1 MAYFNNPPPT
11 STITPDDPRLSE
23 WIDGRL
29 AAAEAAEV
37 ERAVHAS
44 PDLMQIVDDLR
55 ANRSALGQLESQEPA
70 AGFAESLLHSLGAVG
85 NTGSRA
91 AGHAGN
97 PEVDPEV
104 KAEWQ
109 RIETQRIAE
118 EQAEAKEDSQAPR
131 VAGRPRWPLRAWQTA
146 AMAGALAAGVLVT
159 LVLNRPRVEQE
170 GRETAMVSPPRRAAR
185 SLNRDAADKS
195 VVQGLAE
202 HDAIEDANR
211 RSIVL
216 ITAADAPPTGLRV
229 RVRLRDERGR
239 QRLEELLA
247 ASHVRI
253 QTDEFAQ
260 AKEFALAKSDRK
272 KESDEIIGGS
282 GTPAAIDAL
291 LAALSEPSDSL
302 VLEAVPSESAAA
314 DADTLGQSAEQK
326 QSVEKRAAFP
336 AMAAAGAKAADPS
349 DGLPPA
355 PAEAVPQALP
365 VAAGSAVDRVV
376 DSERPSANAVQRESA
391 DQVTKGGESEMTIRS
406 EDSKFQVKPAGVLLW
421 IQIIDETGVEAASPN
436 ATGGQ

>member
-1 MAYFNNPPPT
+1 MAYFNNPTPT

-85 NTGSRA
+85 NTGPRA

-131 VAGRPRWPLRAWQTA
+131 VAARPRWPLRAWQTA

-170 GRETAMVSPPRRAAR
+170 GRETAMVSAPRMAAR
-185 SLNRDAADKS
+185 SLSRAAADKS

-229 RVRLRDERGR
+229 RVRLRDEQGR

-260 AKEFALAKSDRK
+260 SKSDRK

-326 QSVEKRAAFP
+326 QSVEKQADFP
-336 AMAAAGAKAADPS
+336 AMAAAKAKAVDPS
-349 DGLPPA
+349 GGLPPA
-355 PAEAVPQALP
+355 PAEAVPQALR
-365 VAAGSAVDRVV
+365 VAAGSAADRVV
-376 DSERPSANAVQRESA
+376 DSERPSANTVQTESA

-406 EDSKFQVKPAGVLLW
+406 EDSKVHVKPAGVLLW

-436 ATGGQ
+436 ATSGQ

>member
-1 MAYFNNPPPT
+1 MAYFNNPTPT

-85 NTGSRA
+85 NTGPRA

-170 GRETAMVSPPRRAAR
+170 GRETAMVSAPRMAAR
-185 SLNRDAADKS
+185 SLSRAAADKS

-229 RVRLRDERGR
+229 RVRLRDEQGR

-260 AKEFALAKSDRK
+260 AKSDRK

-326 QSVEKRAAFP
+326 QSVEKRADFL
-336 AMAAAGAKAADPS
+336 AMDAAKAKAVDPS
-349 DGLPPA
+349 GGLPPA
-355 PAEAVPQALP
+355 PAEAVPQALR
-365 VAAGSAVDRVV
+365 VAAGSAADRVV
-376 DSERPSANAVQRESA
+376 DSERPSANTVQTESA
-391 DQVTKGGESEMTIRS
+391 DQVTKGSESEMTIRS
-406 EDSKFQVKPAGVLLW
+406 EDSKVHVKPAGVLLW

-436 ATGGQ
+436 ATSGQ

>member
-29 AAAEAAEV
+29 GAAEAAAV

-85 NTGSRA
+85 NTGPRA

-170 GRETAMVSPPRRAAR
+170 GRETAMVSAPRMAAR
-185 SLNRDAADKS
+185 SLSRAAADKS

-202 HDAIEDANR
+202 HDPIEDANR

-229 RVRLRDERGR
+229 RVRLRDEQGR

-260 AKEFALAKSDRK
+260 AKSDRK

-326 QSVEKRAAFP
+326 LSVEKQAAFP
-336 AMAAAGAKAADPS
+336 AMAAAKAKAADPS

-355 PAEAVPQALP
+355 PAEALPQALR
-365 VAAGSAVDRVV
+365 VAAGSAADRAV

-391 DQVTKGGESEMTIRS
+391 EQVTKGGESEMTIRS
-406 EDSKFQVKPAGVLLW
+406 EDSKVQVKPAGVLLW

-436 ATGGQ
+436 ATSGQ

>member
-1 MAYFNNPPPT
+1 MIVMAYFNNPPPT

-170 GRETAMVSPPRRAAR
+170 GRETAMVSPPRLAAR

-229 RVRLRDERGR
+229 RVRLRDEQGR

-253 QTDEFAQ
+253 QTD
-260 AKEFALAKSDRK
+260 EFALAKSDRK

-326 QSVEKRAAFP
+326 QSVEKQAAFP
-336 AMAAAGAKAADPS
+336 AMAAAKAKAADPS

-355 PAEAVPQALP
+355 PAEALPQALR
-365 VAAGSAVDRVV
+365 VAAGSAADRAV
-376 DSERPSANAVQRESA
+376 DSERTSANKAQRESA
-391 DQVTKGGESEMTIRS
+391 DQVTKRGESEMTIRS
-406 EDSKFQVKPAGVLLW
+406 DDSKAQVKPAGVLLW

-436 ATGGQ
+436 ATSGQ

>member
-29 AAAEAAEV
+29 GAAEAAEV

-85 NTGSRA
+85 NTGPRA

-170 GRETAMVSPPRRAAR
+170 GRETAMVSAPRMAAR
-185 SLNRDAADKS
+185 SLSRAAADKS

-260 AKEFALAKSDRK
+260 AKSDRK

-326 QSVEKRAAFP
+326 LSVEKQADFP
-336 AMAAAGAKAADPS
+336 AMAAAKAKAADPS
-349 DGLPPA
+349 GGLPPA
-355 PAEAVPQALP
+355 PAEAVPQAMR
-365 VAAGSAVDRVV
+365 VAAGSAADRVV

-406 EDSKFQVKPAGVLLW
+406 EDSKVHVKPAGVLLW

-436 ATGGQ
+436 ATSGQ

>member
-1 MAYFNNPPPT
+1 MAYFNNPTPT

-44 PDLMQIVDDLR
+44 PDLMQIVNDLR

-85 NTGSRA
+85 RA

-131 VAGRPRWPLRAWQTA
+131 VAARPRWPLRAWQTA

-170 GRETAMVSPPRRAAR
+170 GRETAMVSAPRMAAR
-185 SLNRDAADKS
+185 SLSRAAADKS

-229 RVRLRDERGR
+229 RVRLRDEQGR

-260 AKEFALAKSDRK
+260 AKSDRK

-326 QSVEKRAAFP
+326 QSVEKRADFL
-336 AMAAAGAKAADPS
+336 AMDAAKAKAVDPS
-349 DGLPPA
+349 GGLPPA
-355 PAEAVPQALP
+355 PAEAVPQALR
-365 VAAGSAVDRVV
+365 VAAGSAADRVV
-376 DSERPSANAVQRESA
+376 DSERPSANTVQTESA
-391 DQVTKGGESEMTIRS
+391 DQVTKGSESEMTIRS
-406 EDSKFQVKPAGVLLW
+406 EDSKVHVKPAGVLLW

-436 ATGGQ
+436 ATSGQ

>member
-55 ANRSALGQLESQEPA
+55 ANRSALGQLESQKPA

-85 NTGSRA
+85 NTGPRA

-170 GRETAMVSPPRRAAR
+170 GRETAMVSPPRLAAR
-185 SLNRDAADKS
+185 SLSRDAADKS

-229 RVRLRDERGR
+229 RVRLRDEQGR

-253 QTDEFAQ
+253 QTD
-260 AKEFALAKSDRK
+260 EFALAKSDRK

-336 AMAAAGAKAADPS
+336 AMAAARAKAVDPS
-349 DGLPPA
+349 GGLPPA
-355 PAEAVPQALP
+355 PAEAVPQALR
-365 VAAGSAVDRVV
+365 VAAGSAADRVV
-376 DSERPSANAVQRESA
+376 DSERPSANTVQTESA
-391 DQVTKGGESEMTIRS
+391 DQVTKGSESEMTIRS
-406 EDSKFQVKPAGVLLW
+406 EDSKVHVKPAGVLLW

-436 ATGGQ
+436 ATSGQ

>member
-29 AAAEAAEV
+29 GAAEAAAV

-85 NTGSRA
+85 NTGPRA

-131 VAGRPRWPLRAWQTA
+131 VAARPRWPLRAWQTA

-170 GRETAMVSPPRRAAR
+170 GRETAMVSAPRMAAR
-185 SLNRDAADKS
+185 SLSRAAADKS

-260 AKEFALAKSDRK
+260 SKSDRK

-326 QSVEKRAAFP
+326 LSVEKQAAFP
-336 AMAAAGAKAADPS
+336 AMAAAKAKAADPS

-355 PAEAVPQALP
+355 PAEALPQALR
-365 VAAGSAVDRVV
+365 VAAGSAADRVV
-376 DSERPSANAVQRESA
+376 ESERPSANAVQRESA

-406 EDSKFQVKPAGVLLW
+406 EDSKAQVKPAGVLLW

-436 ATGGQ
+436 ATSGQ

>member
-1 MAYFNNPPPT
+1 MAYFNNPTPT

-29 AAAEAAEV
+29 GAAEAAAV

-85 NTGSRA
+85 NTGPRA

-131 VAGRPRWPLRAWQTA
+131 VAARPRWPLRAWQTA

-170 GRETAMVSPPRRAAR
+170 GRETAMVSAPRMAAR
-185 SLNRDAADKS
+185 SLSRAAADKS

-229 RVRLRDERGR
+229 RVRLRDEQGR

-260 AKEFALAKSDRK
+260 AKSDRK

-326 QSVEKRAAFP
+326 LSVEKQADFP
-336 AMAAAGAKAADPS
+336 AMAAAKAKAADPS
-349 DGLPPA
+349 GGLPPA
-355 PAEAVPQALP
+355 PAEALPQAMR
-365 VAAGSAVDRVV
+365 VAAGSAADRVV

-406 EDSKFQVKPAGVLLW
+406 EDSKVHVKPAGVLLW

-436 ATGGQ
+436 ATSGQ

>member
-29 AAAEAAEV
+29 GAAEAAEV

-85 NTGSRA
+85 NTGPRA

-131 VAGRPRWPLRAWQTA
+131 VAARPRWPLRAWQTA

-170 GRETAMVSPPRRAAR
+170 GRETAMVSAPRMAAR
-185 SLNRDAADKS
+185 SLSRAAADKS

-202 HDAIEDANR
+202 HDAMRDANR

-216 ITAADAPPTGLRV
+216 ITAADAPSTGLRV
-229 RVRLRDERGR
+229 RVRLRDEQGR

-253 QTDEFAQ
+253 QTDDFAQ

-326 QSVEKRAAFP
+326 LSVEKQAAFP
-336 AMAAAGAKAADPS
+336 AMAAAKAKAADPS

-355 PAEAVPQALP
+355 PAEALPQALR
-365 VAAGSAVDRVV
+365 VAAGSAADRAV
-376 DSERPSANAVQRESA
+376 DSERTSANKAQRESA
-391 DQVTKGGESEMTIRS
+391 DQVTKRGESEMTIRS
-406 EDSKFQVKPAGVLLW
+406 DDSKAQVKPAGVLLW

-436 ATGGQ
+436 ATSGQ

>member
-1 MAYFNNPPPT
+1 MAYFNNPTPT

-85 NTGSRA
+85 NTGPRA

-131 VAGRPRWPLRAWQTA
+131 VAARPRWPLRAWQTA

-170 GRETAMVSPPRRAAR
+170 GRETAMVSAPRMAAR
-185 SLNRDAADKS
+185 SLSRAAADKS

-229 RVRLRDERGR
+229 RVRLRDEQGR

-260 AKEFALAKSDRK
+260 SKSDRK

-326 QSVEKRAAFP
+326 QSVEKRADFL
-336 AMAAAGAKAADPS
+336 AMDAAKAKAVDPS
-349 DGLPPA
+349 GGLPPA
-355 PAEAVPQALP
+355 PAEAVPQALR
-365 VAAGSAVDRVV
+365 VAAGSAADRVV
-376 DSERPSANAVQRESA
+376 DSERPSANAVQTESA

-406 EDSKFQVKPAGVLLW
+406 EDSKVHVKPAGVLLW

-436 ATGGQ
+436 ATSGQ

>member
-1 MAYFNNPPPT
+1 MAYFNNPTPT

-85 NTGSRA
+85 NTGPRA

-131 VAGRPRWPLRAWQTA
+131 VAARPRWPLRAWQTA

-170 GRETAMVSPPRRAAR
+170 GRETAMVSAPRMAAR
-185 SLNRDAADKS
+185 SLSRAAADKS

-229 RVRLRDERGR
+229 RVRLRDEQGR

-260 AKEFALAKSDRK
+260 SKSDRK

-326 QSVEKRAAFP
+326 QSVEKRADFL
-336 AMAAAGAKAADPS
+336 AMDAAKAKAVDPS
-349 DGLPPA
+349 GGLPPA
-355 PAEAVPQALP
+355 PAEALPQAMR
-365 VAAGSAVDRVV
+365 VAAGSAADRVV
-376 DSERPSANAVQRESA
+376 DSERPSANTVQTESA
-391 DQVTKGGESEMTIRS
+391 DQVTKGSESEMTIRS
-406 EDSKFQVKPAGVLLW
+406 EDSKVHVKPAGVLLW

-436 ATGGQ
+436 ATSGQ

>member
-29 AAAEAAEV
+29 GAAEAAEV

-85 NTGSRA
+85 NTGPRA

-170 GRETAMVSPPRRAAR
+170 GRETAMVSAPRMAAR
-185 SLNRDAADKS
+185 SLSRAAADKS

-260 AKEFALAKSDRK
+260 AKSDRK

-326 QSVEKRAAFP
+326 LSVEKQADFP
-336 AMAAAGAKAADPS
+336 AMAAAKAKAVDPS
-349 DGLPPA
+349 GGLPPA
-355 PAEAVPQALP
+355 PAEAVPQALR
-365 VAAGSAVDRVV
+365 VAAGSAADRVV
-376 DSERPSANAVQRESA
+376 DSERPSANTVQTESA
-391 DQVTKGGESEMTIRS
+391 DQVTKGSESEMTIRS
-406 EDSKFQVKPAGVLLW
+406 EDSKVHVKPAGVLLW

-436 ATGGQ
+436 ATSGQ

>member
-1 MAYFNNPPPT
+1 MAYFNNPTPT

-55 ANRSALGQLESQEPA
+55 ANRSALGQLESQETA

-170 GRETAMVSPPRRAAR
+170 GRETAMVSAPRMAAR
-185 SLNRDAADKS
+185 SLSRDAADKS

-202 HDAIEDANR
+202 HDAMRDANR

-229 RVRLRDERGR
+229 RVRLRDEQGR

-260 AKEFALAKSDRK
+260 AKSDRK

-326 QSVEKRAAFP
+326 QSVEKRADFLATD
-336 AMAAAGAKAADPS
+336 AAKAKAVDPS
-349 DGLPPA
+349 GGLPPV
-355 PAEAVPQALP
+355 PAEAVPQAMR
-365 VAAGSAVDRVV
+365 VAAGSAADRVV
-376 DSERPSANAVQRESA
+376 DSERPSANTVQTESA
-391 DQVTKGGESEMTIRS
+391 DQVTKGSESEMTIRS
-406 EDSKFQVKPAGVLLW
+406 EDSKAQVKPAGVLLW

-436 ATGGQ
+436 ATSGQ

>member
-29 AAAEAAEV
+29 GAAEAAEV

-85 NTGSRA
+85 NTGPRA

-170 GRETAMVSPPRRAAR
+170 GRETAMVSAPRMAAR
-185 SLNRDAADKS
+185 SLSRAAADKS

-229 RVRLRDERGR
+229 RVRLRDEQGR

-260 AKEFALAKSDRK
+260 AKSDRK

-326 QSVEKRAAFP
+326 QSVEKRADFL
-336 AMAAAGAKAADPS
+336 AMDAAKAKAVDPS
-349 DGLPPA
+349 GGLPPA
-355 PAEAVPQALP
+355 PAEAVPQALR
-365 VAAGSAVDRVV
+365 VAAGSAADRVV
-376 DSERPSANAVQRESA
+376 DSERPSANTVQTESA
-391 DQVTKGGESEMTIRS
+391 DQVTKGSESEMTIRS
-406 EDSKFQVKPAGVLLW
+406 EDSKVHVKPAGVLLW

-436 ATGGQ
+436 ATSGQ

>member
-85 NTGSRA
+85 NTGPRA

-170 GRETAMVSPPRRAAR
+170 GRETAMVSAPRMAAR
-185 SLNRDAADKS
+185 SLSRAAADKS

-202 HDAIEDANR
+202 HDPIEDANR

-229 RVRLRDERGR
+229 RVRLRDEQGR

-260 AKEFALAKSDRK
+260 AKSDRK

-326 QSVEKRAAFP
+326 QSVEKRADFL
-336 AMAAAGAKAADPS
+336 AMDAAKAKAVDPS
-349 DGLPPA
+349 GGLPPA
-355 PAEAVPQALP
+355 PAEAVPQALR
-365 VAAGSAVDRVV
+365 VAAGSAADRVV
-376 DSERPSANAVQRESA
+376 DSERPSANTVQTESA
-391 DQVTKGGESEMTIRS
+391 DQVTKGSESEMTIRS
-406 EDSKFQVKPAGVLLW
+406 EDSKVHVKPAGVLLW

-436 ATGGQ
+436 ATSGQ

>member
-1 MAYFNNPPPT
+1 MAYFNNPTPT

-85 NTGSRA
+85 NTGPRA

-131 VAGRPRWPLRAWQTA
+131 VAARPRWPLRAWQTA

-170 GRETAMVSPPRRAAR
+170 GRETAMVSAPRMAAR
-185 SLNRDAADKS
+185 SLSRAAADKS

-260 AKEFALAKSDRK
+260 SKSDRK

-326 QSVEKRAAFP
+326 QSVEKQADFP
-336 AMAAAGAKAADPS
+336 AMAAAKAKAVDPS
-349 DGLPPA
+349 GGLPPA
-355 PAEAVPQALP
+355 PAEAVPQALR
-365 VAAGSAVDRVV
+365 VAAGSAADRVV
-376 DSERPSANAVQRESA
+376 DSERPSANTVQTESA
-391 DQVTKGGESEMTIRS
+391 DQVTKGSESEMTIRS
-406 EDSKFQVKPAGVLLW
+406 EDSKVHVKPAGVLLW

-436 ATGGQ
+436 ATSGQ

>member
-1 MAYFNNPPPT
+1 MAYFNNPTPT

-85 NTGSRA
+85 NTGPRA

-131 VAGRPRWPLRAWQTA
+131 VAARPRWPLRAWQTA

-170 GRETAMVSPPRRAAR
+170 GRETAMVSAPRMAAR
-185 SLNRDAADKS
+185 SLSRAAADKS

-229 RVRLRDERGR
+229 RVRLRDEQGR

-260 AKEFALAKSDRK
+260 AKSDRK

-326 QSVEKRAAFP
+326 QSVEKQADFP
-336 AMAAAGAKAADPS
+336 AMAAAKAKAVDPS
-349 DGLPPA
+349 GGLPPA
-355 PAEAVPQALP
+355 PAEAVPQALR
-365 VAAGSAVDRVV
+365 VAAGSAADRVV
-376 DSERPSANAVQRESA
+376 DSERPSANTVQTESA
-391 DQVTKGGESEMTIRS
+391 DQVTKGSESEMTIRS
-406 EDSKFQVKPAGVLLW
+406 EDSKVHVKPAGVLLW

-436 ATGGQ
+436 ATSGQ

>member
-85 NTGSRA
+85 NTGPRA

-131 VAGRPRWPLRAWQTA
+131 VAARPRWPLRAWQTA

-170 GRETAMVSPPRRAAR
+170 GRETAMVSAPRMAAR
-185 SLNRDAADKS
+185 SLSRAAADKS

-229 RVRLRDERGR
+229 RVRLRDEQGR

-260 AKEFALAKSDRK
+260 SKSDRK

-326 QSVEKRAAFP
+326 QSVEKRADFL
-336 AMAAAGAKAADPS
+336 AMDAAKAKAVDPS
-349 DGLPPA
+349 GGLPPA
-355 PAEAVPQALP
+355 PAEAVPQALR
-365 VAAGSAVDRVV
+365 VAAGSAADRVV
-376 DSERPSANAVQRESA
+376 DSERPSANTVQTESA
-391 DQVTKGGESEMTIRS
+391 DQVTKGSESEMTIRS
-406 EDSKFQVKPAGVLLW
+406 EDSKVHVKPAGVLLW

-436 ATGGQ
+436 ATSGQ

>member
-91 AGHAGN
+91 TGHAGN

-170 GRETAMVSPPRRAAR
+170 GRETAMVSAPRLAAR

-229 RVRLRDERGR
+229 RVRLRDEQGR

-260 AKEFALAKSDRK
+260 AKSDRK

-314 DADTLGQSAEQK
+314 DADTLGQSADQK
-326 QSVEKRAAFP
+326 QSVEKQADFP
-336 AMAAAGAKAADPS
+336 AMAAAKAKAADPS

-355 PAEAVPQALP
+355 PAEALPQALR
-365 VAAGSAVDRVV
+365 VAAGSAADRAV
-376 DSERPSANAVQRESA
+376 DSERPSANTVETESA
-391 DQVTKGGESEMTIRS
+391 DQVTKGSESEMTIRS
-406 EDSKFQVKPAGVLLW
+406 EDSKVQVKPAGVLLW

-436 ATGGQ
+436 ATSGQ

>member
-29 AAAEAAEV
+29 GAAEAAEV

-85 NTGSRA
+85 NTGPRA

-170 GRETAMVSPPRRAAR
+170 GRETAMVSAPRMAAR
-185 SLNRDAADKS
+185 SLSRAAADKS

-229 RVRLRDERGR
+229 RVRLRDEQGR

-260 AKEFALAKSDRK
+260 AKSDRK

-326 QSVEKRAAFP
+326 LSVEKQAAFP
-336 AMAAAGAKAADPS
+336 AMAAAKAKAADPS
-349 DGLPPA
+349 GGLPPA
-355 PAEAVPQALP
+355 PAEALPQALR
-365 VAAGSAVDRVV
+365 VAAGSAADRAV

-406 EDSKFQVKPAGVLLW
+406 EDSKVHVKPAGVLLW

-436 ATGGQ
+436 ATSGQ

>member
-1 MAYFNNPPPT
+1 MAYFNNPTPT

-29 AAAEAAEV
+29 GAAEAAAV

-85 NTGSRA
+85 NTGPRA

-131 VAGRPRWPLRAWQTA
+131 VAARPRWPLRAWQTA

-170 GRETAMVSPPRRAAR
+170 GRETAMVSAPRMAAR
-185 SLNRDAADKS
+185 SLSRAAADKS

-229 RVRLRDERGR
+229 RVRLRDEQGR

-260 AKEFALAKSDRK
+260 SKSDRK

-326 QSVEKRAAFP
+326 QSVEKQADFP
-336 AMAAAGAKAADPS
+336 AMAAAKAKAADPS
-349 DGLPPA
+349 GGLPPA
-355 PAEAVPQALP
+355 PAEAVPQALR
-365 VAAGSAVDRVV
+365 VAAGSAADRVV
-376 DSERPSANAVQRESA
+376 DSERPSANTVQTESA
-391 DQVTKGGESEMTIRS
+391 DQVTKGSESEMTIRS
-406 EDSKFQVKPAGVLLW
+406 DDSKVHVKPAGVLLW
-421 IQIIDETGVEAASPN
+421 IQIVDETGVEAASPN
-436 ATGGQ
+436 ATSGQ

>member
-29 AAAEAAEV
+29 GAAEAAAV

-85 NTGSRA
+85 NTGPRA

-170 GRETAMVSPPRRAAR
+170 GRETAMVSAPRMAAR
-185 SLNRDAADKS
+185 SLSRAAADKS

-260 AKEFALAKSDRK
+260 AKSDRK

-326 QSVEKRAAFP
+326 LSVEKQADFP
-336 AMAAAGAKAADPS
+336 AMAAAKAKAADPS
-349 DGLPPA
+349 GGLPPA
-355 PAEAVPQALP
+355 PAEAVPQAMR
-365 VAAGSAVDRVV
+365 VAAGSAADRVV

-406 EDSKFQVKPAGVLLW
+406 EDSKVHVKPAGVLLW
-421 IQIIDETGVEAASPN
+421 IQIVDETGVEAASPN
-436 ATGGQ
+436 ATSGQ

>member
-1 MAYFNNPPPT
+1 MAYFNNPTPT

-85 NTGSRA
+85 NTGPRA

-131 VAGRPRWPLRAWQTA
+131 VAARPRWPLRAWQTA

-170 GRETAMVSPPRRAAR
+170 GRETAMVSAPRMAAR
-185 SLNRDAADKS
+185 SLSRAAADKS

-260 AKEFALAKSDRK
+260 SKSDRK

-326 QSVEKRAAFP
+326 QSVEKRADFL
-336 AMAAAGAKAADPS
+336 AMDAAKAKAVDPS
-349 DGLPPA
+349 GGLPPA
-355 PAEAVPQALP
+355 PAEAVPQALR
-365 VAAGSAVDRVV
+365 VAAGSAADRVV
-376 DSERPSANAVQRESA
+376 DSERPSANTVQTESA
-391 DQVTKGGESEMTIRS
+391 DQVTKGSESEMTIRS
-406 EDSKFQVKPAGVLLW
+406 EDSKVHVKPAGVLLW

-436 ATGGQ
+436 ATSGQ

>member
-1 MAYFNNPPPT
+1 MAYFNNPTPT

-29 AAAEAAEV
+29 AATEAAEV
-37 ERAVHAS
+37 ERAVHAA

-85 NTGSRA
+85 NTGPRA

-170 GRETAMVSPPRRAAR
+170 GRETAMVSAPRMAAR
-185 SLNRDAADKS
+185 SLSRAAADKS

-229 RVRLRDERGR
+229 RVRLRDEQGR

-253 QTDEFAQ
+253 QTD
-260 AKEFALAKSDRK
+260 EFALAKSDRK

-314 DADTLGQSAEQK
+314 ADADTLGQSAEQK
-326 QSVEKRAAFP
+326 QSVEKRADFL
-336 AMAAAGAKAADPS
+336 AMDAAKAKAVDPS
-349 DGLPPA
+349 GGLPPA
-355 PAEAVPQALP
+355 PAEAVPQALR
-365 VAAGSAVDRVV
+365 VAAGSAADRVV
-376 DSERPSANAVQRESA
+376 DSERPSANTVQTESA
-391 DQVTKGGESEMTIRS
+391 DQVTKGSESEMTIRS
-406 EDSKFQVKPAGVLLW
+406 EDSKVHVKPAGVLLW

-436 ATGGQ
+436 ATSGQ

>member
-1 MAYFNNPPPT
+1 MAYFNNPTPT

-85 NTGSRA
+85 NTGPRA

-170 GRETAMVSPPRRAAR
+170 GRETAMVSAPRMAAR
-185 SLNRDAADKS
+185 SLSRAAADKS

-260 AKEFALAKSDRK
+260 SKSDRK

-326 QSVEKRAAFP
+326 QSVEKRADFL
-336 AMAAAGAKAADPS
+336 AMDAAKAKAVDPS
-349 DGLPPA
+349 GGLPPA
-355 PAEAVPQALP
+355 PAEAVPQALR
-365 VAAGSAVDRVV
+365 VAAGSAADRVV
-376 DSERPSANAVQRESA
+376 DSERPSANTVQTESA
-391 DQVTKGGESEMTIRS
+391 DQVTKGSESEMTIRS
-406 EDSKFQVKPAGVLLW
+406 EDSKVHVKPAGVLLW

-436 ATGGQ
+436 ATSGQ

>member
-1 MAYFNNPPPT
+1 MAYFNNPTPT

-85 NTGSRA
+85 RA

-131 VAGRPRWPLRAWQTA
+131 VAARPRWPLQAWQTA

-170 GRETAMVSPPRRAAR
+170 GRETAMLSPPRRAAR

-229 RVRLRDERGR
+229 RVRLRDEQGR

-260 AKEFALAKSDRK
+260 RSLIARK
-272 KESDEIIGGS
+272 KATRS
-282 GTPAAIDAL
+282 
-291 LAALSEPSDSL
+291 
-302 VLEAVPSESAAA
+302 
-314 DADTLGQSAEQK
+314 
-326 QSVEKRAAFP
+326 
-336 AMAAAGAKAADPS
+336 
-349 DGLPPA
+349 
-355 PAEAVPQALP
+355 
-365 VAAGSAVDRVV
+365 SAVVARQQ
-376 DSERPSANAVQRESA
+376 P
-391 DQVTKGGESEMTIRS
+391 
-406 EDSKFQVKPAGVLLW
+406 
-421 IQIIDETGVEAASPN
+421 
-436 ATGGQ
+436 

>member
-131 VAGRPRWPLRAWQTA
+131 VAARPRWPLRAWQTA

-170 GRETAMVSPPRRAAR
+170 GRETAMVSAPRMAAR
-185 SLNRDAADKS
+185 SLSRAAADKS

-229 RVRLRDERGR
+229 RVRLRDEQGR

-260 AKEFALAKSDRK
+260 SKSDRK

-326 QSVEKRAAFP
+326 QSVEKRADFL
-336 AMAAAGAKAADPS
+336 AMDAAKAKAVDPS
-349 DGLPPA
+349 GGLPPA
-355 PAEAVPQALP
+355 PAEAVPQALR
-365 VAAGSAVDRVV
+365 VAAGSAADRVV
-376 DSERPSANAVQRESA
+376 DSERPSANTVQTESA
-391 DQVTKGGESEMTIRS
+391 DQVTKGSESEMTIRS
-406 EDSKFQVKPAGVLLW
+406 EDSKVHVKPAGVLLW

-436 ATGGQ
+436 ATSGQ

>member
-29 AAAEAAEV
+29 GAAEAAAV

-85 NTGSRA
+85 RA

-131 VAGRPRWPLRAWQTA
+131 VAARPRWPLRAWQTA

-170 GRETAMVSPPRRAAR
+170 GRETAMVSAPRMAAR
-185 SLNRDAADKS
+185 SLSRAAADKS

-229 RVRLRDERGR
+229 RVRLRDEQGR

-260 AKEFALAKSDRK
+260 AKSDRK

-326 QSVEKRAAFP
+326 LSVEKQADFP
-336 AMAAAGAKAADPS
+336 AMAAAKAKAADPS
-349 DGLPPA
+349 GGLPPA
-355 PAEAVPQALP
+355 PAEALPQAMR
-365 VAAGSAVDRVV
+365 VAAGSAADRVV

-406 EDSKFQVKPAGVLLW
+406 EDSKVQVKPAGVLLW

-436 ATGGQ
+436 ATSGQ

>member
-1 MAYFNNPPPT
+1 MAYFNNPTPT

-85 NTGSRA
+85 NTGPRA

-131 VAGRPRWPLRAWQTA
+131 VAARPRWPLRAWQTA

-170 GRETAMVSPPRRAAR
+170 GRETAMVSAPRMAAR
-185 SLNRDAADKS
+185 SLSRAAADKS

-229 RVRLRDERGR
+229 RVRLRDEQGR

-260 AKEFALAKSDRK
+260 SKSDRK

-314 DADTLGQSAEQK
+314 DADTLRQSAGEK
-326 QSVEKRAAFP
+326 KSLEKRADFP
-336 AMAAAGAKAADPS
+336 AMDAAMAKAADPS
-349 DGLPPA
+349 GGLPPA
-355 PAEAVPQALP
+355 PAEAVPQAQR
-365 VAAGSAVDRVV
+365 VAAGSAADRVV
-376 DSERPSANAVQRESA
+376 DSERPSANTVQTESA
-391 DQVTKGGESEMTIRS
+391 DQVTKGSESEMTIRS
-406 EDSKFQVKPAGVLLW
+406 EDSKVHVKPAGVLLW

-436 ATGGQ
+436 ATSGQ

>member
-29 AAAEAAEV
+29 GAAEAAAV

-85 NTGSRA
+85 NTGPRA

-170 GRETAMVSPPRRAAR
+170 GRETAMVSAPRMAAR
-185 SLNRDAADKS
+185 SLSRAAADKS

-260 AKEFALAKSDRK
+260 AKSDRK

-326 QSVEKRAAFP
+326 LSVEKQADFP
-336 AMAAAGAKAADPS
+336 AMAAAKAKAADPS
-349 DGLPPA
+349 GGLPPA
-355 PAEAVPQALP
+355 PAEALPQAMR
-365 VAAGSAVDRVV
+365 VAAGSAADRVV

-406 EDSKFQVKPAGVLLW
+406 EDSKVHVKPAGVLLW
-421 IQIIDETGVEAASPN
+421 IQIVDETGVEAASPN
-436 ATGGQ
+436 ATSGQ

>member
-85 NTGSRA
+85 NTGPRA

-170 GRETAMVSPPRRAAR
+170 GRETAMVSAPRMAAR
-185 SLNRDAADKS
+185 SLSRAAADKS

-229 RVRLRDERGR
+229 RVRLRDEQGR

-260 AKEFALAKSDRK
+260 SKSDRK

-326 QSVEKRAAFP
+326 QSVEKRADFL
-336 AMAAAGAKAADPS
+336 AMDAAKAKAVDPS
-349 DGLPPA
+349 GGLPPA
-355 PAEAVPQALP
+355 PAEAVPQALR
-365 VAAGSAVDRVV
+365 VAAGSAADRVV
-376 DSERPSANAVQRESA
+376 DSERPSANTVQTESA
-391 DQVTKGGESEMTIRS
+391 DQVTKGSESEMTIRS
-406 EDSKFQVKPAGVLLW
+406 EDSKVHVKPAGVLLW

-436 ATGGQ
+436 ATSGQ

>member
-1 MAYFNNPPPT
+1 MAYFNNPTPT

-29 AAAEAAEV
+29 GAAEAAEV

-85 NTGSRA
+85 NTGPRA

-170 GRETAMVSPPRRAAR
+170 GRETAMVSPPRLAAR
-185 SLNRDAADKS
+185 SLSRDGADKS

-202 HDAIEDANR
+202 HDAMRDANR

-229 RVRLRDERGR
+229 RVRLRDEQGR

-260 AKEFALAKSDRK
+260 AKSDRK

-291 LAALSEPSDSL
+291 LASLSEPSDSL

-326 QSVEKRAAFP
+326 LSVEKQAAFP
-336 AMAAAGAKAADPS
+336 AMAAAKAKAADPS

-355 PAEAVPQALP
+355 PAEALPQALR
-365 VAAGSAVDRVV
+365 VAAGSAADRAV
-376 DSERPSANAVQRESA
+376 DSERTSANKAQRESA
-391 DQVTKGGESEMTIRS
+391 DQVTKRGESEMTIRS
-406 EDSKFQVKPAGVLLW
+406 DDSKAQVKPAGVLLW

-436 ATGGQ
+436 ATSGQ

>member
-1 MAYFNNPPPT
+1 MAYFNGTTPT

-29 AAAEAAEV
+29 SEAEAAEV
-37 ERAVHAS
+37 ERTVRAS
-44 PDLMQIVDDLR
+44 PELTQIVDDLR
-55 ANRSALGQLESQEPA
+55 AIRSALGQLESQQPA
-70 AGFAESLLHSLGAVG
+70 AGFAQSVLNSLNAAG
-85 NTGSRA
+85 NTGPGA
-91 AGHAGN
+91 AGQAG
-97 PEVDPEV
+97 DPEV

-118 EQAEAKEDSQAPR
+118 ERAEAKEDSQTPE
-131 VAGRPRWPLRAWQTA
+131 VAGQPLRPLRMWQTA

-159 LVLNRPRVEQE
+159 LVLNRPRVEKE
-170 GRETAMVSPPRRAAR
+170 GRETAMVSPPLGATR
-185 SLNRDAADKS
+185 SLNRDAAEKS
-195 VVQGLAE
+195 ARRGLAE
-202 HDAIEDANR
+202 HDAIEDANG

-229 RVRLRDERGR
+229 RVRLRDEQGR

-260 AKEFALAKSDRK
+260 AKSDRK
-272 KESDEIIGGS
+272 RESDEIIGGS

-314 DADTLGQSAEQK
+314 DADTLRQSAGEK
-326 QSVEKRAAFP
+326 KSFEKRADFP
-336 AMAAAGAKAADPS
+336 AMDAAMAKAVDPS
-349 DGLPPA
+349 GGLPPA
-355 PAEAVPQALP
+355 PAEAVPQASR
-365 VAAGSAVDRVV
+365 VAAGSAADRVV

-391 DQVTKGGESEMTIRS
+391 DKITLRAESEMTIRS
-406 EDSKFQVKPAGVLLW
+406 EDSKAQVKNAGVILW
-421 IQIIDETGVEAASPN
+421 IQIIDETGVGAASQN
-436 ATGGQ
+436 ATSGQ

>member
-1 MAYFNNPPPT
+1 MAYFNNPTPT

-55 ANRSALGQLESQEPA
+55 ANRSALGQLETQKPS

-85 NTGSRA
+85 NTGPRA

-97 PEVDPEV
+97 PDVDPEV

-170 GRETAMVSPPRRAAR
+170 GRETAMVSAPRMAAR
-185 SLNRDAADKS
+185 SLSRAAADKS

-229 RVRLRDERGR
+229 RVRLRDEQGR

-260 AKEFALAKSDRK
+260 SKSDRK

-326 QSVEKRAAFP
+326 QSVEKRADFL
-336 AMAAAGAKAADPS
+336 AMDAAKAKAVDPS
-349 DGLPPA
+349 GGLPPA
-355 PAEAVPQALP
+355 PAEAVPQALR
-365 VAAGSAVDRVV
+365 VAAGSAADRVV
-376 DSERPSANAVQRESA
+376 DSERPSANTVQTESA
-391 DQVTKGGESEMTIRS
+391 DQVTKGSESEMTIRS
-406 EDSKFQVKPAGVLLW
+406 EDSKVHVKPAGVLLW

-436 ATGGQ
+436 ATSGQ

>member
-1 MAYFNNPPPT
+1 MAYFNNPTPT

-29 AAAEAAEV
+29 GAAEAAEV

-85 NTGSRA
+85 NTGPRA

-131 VAGRPRWPLRAWQTA
+131 VAARPRWPLRAWQTA

-170 GRETAMVSPPRRAAR
+170 GRETAMVSAPRMAAR
-185 SLNRDAADKS
+185 SLSRAAADKS

-229 RVRLRDERGR
+229 RVRLRDEQGR

-260 AKEFALAKSDRK
+260 SKSDRK

-326 QSVEKRAAFP
+326 QSVEKRADFL
-336 AMAAAGAKAADPS
+336 AMDAAKAKAVDPS
-349 DGLPPA
+349 GGLPPA
-355 PAEAVPQALP
+355 PAEAVPQALR
-365 VAAGSAVDRVV
+365 VAAGSAADRVV
-376 DSERPSANAVQRESA
+376 DSERPSANTVQTESA
-391 DQVTKGGESEMTIRS
+391 DQVTKGSESEMTIRS
-406 EDSKFQVKPAGVLLW
+406 EDSKVHVKPAGVLLW

-436 ATGGQ
+436 ATSGQ

>member
-1 MAYFNNPPPT
+1 MAYFNNPTPT

-85 NTGSRA
+85 NTGPRA

-170 GRETAMVSPPRRAAR
+170 GRETAMVSAPRMAAR
-185 SLNRDAADKS
+185 SLSRAAADKS

-202 HDAIEDANR
+202 HDAMRDANR

-229 RVRLRDERGR
+229 RVRLRDEQGR

-260 AKEFALAKSDRK
+260 SKSDRK

-326 QSVEKRAAFP
+326 QSVEKRADFL
-336 AMAAAGAKAADPS
+336 AMDAAKAKAVDPS
-349 DGLPPA
+349 GGLPPA
-355 PAEAVPQALP
+355 PAEAVPQALR
-365 VAAGSAVDRVV
+365 VAAGSAADRVV
-376 DSERPSANAVQRESA
+376 DSERPSANTVQTESA
-391 DQVTKGGESEMTIRS
+391 DQVTKGSESEMTIRS
-406 EDSKFQVKPAGVLLW
+406 EDSKVHVKPAGVLLW

-436 ATGGQ
+436 ATSGQ

>member
-1 MAYFNNPPPT
+1 MAYFNNPTPT

-85 NTGSRA
+85 NTGPRA

-131 VAGRPRWPLRAWQTA
+131 VAARPRWPLRAWQTA

-170 GRETAMVSPPRRAAR
+170 GRETAMVSAPRMAAR
-185 SLNRDAADKS
+185 SLSRAAADKS

-229 RVRLRDERGR
+229 RVRLRDEQGR

-260 AKEFALAKSDRK
+260 AKSDRK

-326 QSVEKRAAFP
+326 QSVEKRADFL
-336 AMAAAGAKAADPS
+336 AMDAAKAKAVDPS
-349 DGLPPA
+349 GGLPPA
-355 PAEAVPQALP
+355 PAEAVPQALR
-365 VAAGSAVDRVV
+365 VAAGSAADRVV
-376 DSERPSANAVQRESA
+376 DSERPSANTVQTESA
-391 DQVTKGGESEMTIRS
+391 DQVTKGSESEMTIRS
-406 EDSKFQVKPAGVLLW
+406 EDSKVHVKPAGVLLW

-436 ATGGQ
+436 ATSGQ

>member
-85 NTGSRA
+85 NTGPRA

-170 GRETAMVSPPRRAAR
+170 GRETAMVSAPRMAAR
-185 SLNRDAADKS
+185 SLSRAAADKS

-229 RVRLRDERGR
+229 RVRLRDEQGR

-260 AKEFALAKSDRK
+260 AKSDRK

-326 QSVEKRAAFP
+326 LSVEKQADFP
-336 AMAAAGAKAADPS
+336 AMAAAKAKAVDPS
-349 DGLPPA
+349 GGLPPA
-355 PAEAVPQALP
+355 PAEAVPQALR
-365 VAAGSAVDRVV
+365 VAAGSAADRVV
-376 DSERPSANAVQRESA
+376 DSERPSANTVQTESA
-391 DQVTKGGESEMTIRS
+391 DQVTKGSESEMTIRS
-406 EDSKFQVKPAGVLLW
+406 EDSKVHVKPAGVLLW

-436 ATGGQ
+436 ATSGQ